1 MAKTIE
7 RDWFAMAK
15 DNLHI
20 LKDLTREE
28 RGDLLTAIYC
38 HRNGLE
44 LPEMDRATIV
54 AFRTFEHQF
63 DAYDKAYEE
72 TRKIRKE
79 NGKKGGRPPKRAAEE
94 ETAPEERQEIRQE
107 PEPEPAPPVLPAEKK
122 PAKESEDIAPTWK
135 TATTEKEKRFCRFWD
150 SYPRKVGKLKV
161 WKLWDR
167 MNYSEDLTG
176 RMIEAVEKQRN
187 SYEWKKNG
195 GQYIPHPLTWL
206 NRGGWDDEIGEEAGY
221 GTGQRSASRQQFKD
235 RGIDYDAIL
244 RDFER
249 SHGEGN
255 DV

>member
-1 MAKTIE
+1 MTEIPLCFSISIQSETAW
-7 RDWFAMAK
+7 RAVA
-15 DNLHI
+15 LP
-20 LKDLTREE
+20 LTEPACWIAPPEE
-28 RGDLLTAIYC
+28 A
-38 HRNGLE
+38 
-44 LPEMDRATIV
+44 
-54 AFRTFEHQF
+54 
-63 DAYDKAYEE
+63 
-72 TRKIRKE
+72 
-79 NGKKGGRPPKRAAEE
+79 
-94 ETAPEERQEIRQE
+94 APEERQEIRQE

-122 PAKESEDIAPTWK
+122 PAKESEDIAPTWE

-206 NRGGWDDEIGEEAGY
+206 NRGGWDDEIGEETGY
-221 GTGQRSASRQQFKD
+221 GTGQVGRQQFKD